1 MLRRRSGVVY
11 TLATFP
17 MEIAMRRLVPLL
29 LLCFAPVALAQY
41 APPSDQT
48 VLYGVKKNQMPQG
61 MVVEQGQ
68 AAPGIPTSGT
78 QQAQQLKKN
87 QPQPQGY
94 GYPGYGQGGPN
105 VIYRDQKDK
114 GLTVISG
121 PNGTTVCR
129 DVSGRVTVC
138 N

>member
-1 MLRRRSGVVY
+1 
-11 TLATFP
+11 

-29 LLCFAPVALAQY
+29 LLCIAPTAFAQY

-61 MVVEQGQ
+61 AVIEQGQ

-94 GYPGYGQGGPN
+94 GYPGYGYGQGGPN

-129 DVSGRVTVC
+129 DASGKVTVC
-138 N
+138 Y